1 MTKDQMKLWSPKN
14 AVKWKAPLK
23 NKPSDPS
30 T

>member
-14 AVKWKAPLK
+14 AIKWKAPVK
-23 NKPSDPS
+23 NKLGNPS